1 LRLAPTLIH
10 AREQQAKLKLIA
22 YYTGL
27 AVNIAIGLQV
37 LFGALT
43 TGLAAA
49 VPGRKA
55 GLITSIFGGILTLLA
70 SYLARVRGSG
80 EPERSKERAKDFA
93 NFIRDANAAILDRGW
108 LVEVRRVCNGAAR
121 MNG

>member
-1 LRLAPTLIH
+1 VRLAPTLLH
-10 AREQQAKLKLIA
+10 AREQQAKLKMIA

-70 SYLARVRGSG
+70 SYLARAPRSAPRTLRTSSATRTRRSSTAGGSLRYA
-80 EPERSKERAKDFA
+80 ESAMAQRE
-93 NFIRDANAAILDRGW
+93 
-108 LVEVRRVCNGAAR
+108 
-121 MNG
+121 